1 MNILV
6 FVAKTTGLNCLEHI
20 LNRFPDDK
28 YTIVVSEPDL
38 SLISDWLLLRKIPY
52 ISLTEMEEN
61 NLSDCYDWLLN
72 LWGGYVFKDN
82 ILKKANRSLNVHPSL
97 LPLGKGRDPVVWAMK
112 EGKPAGATL
121 HEISSE
127 VDGGDIFVQ
136 SEVPY
141 AVGEKGNDVYD
152 RVVKECVDLFS
163 KSWSDIRSG
172 KVKTFTQNKSSEP
185 TRRRKDL
192 LTDRLIN
199 VSSDSE
205 TARFIRT
212 VLAHDYS
219 PGYSAIIEMDGR
231 KFEITL
237 NLKPMTGEQNG

>member
-6 FVAKTTGLNCLEHI
+6 FVAKTTGLHCLEHA
-20 LNRFPDDK
+20 LGNFPEDK
-28 YTIVVSEPDL
+28 YTIIVSEPDL
-38 SLISDWLLLRKIPY
+38 ALISDWLRVRKIPS
-52 ISLTEMEEN
+52 IPIAEMKEEK
-61 NLSDCYDWLLN
+61 LSERYDWLLN
-72 LWGGYVFKDN
+72 LWGGYVFREN
-82 ILKKANRSLNVHPSL
+82 ILKKAEGSLNVHPSL

-136 SEVPY
+136 AEVPY
-141 AVGEKGNDVYD
+141 AFGERGTIVYE
-152 RVVKECVDLFS
+152 RVVKECVNLFC

-172 KVKTFTQNKSSEP
+172 KIIPTPQMKSAEP

-192 LTDRLIN
+192 LADRQIS

-205 TARFIRT
+205 TAGFVRT
-212 VLAHDYS
+212 VLAHDYA
-219 PGYSAIIEMDGR
+219 PGYSAILDLDGK

-237 NLKPMTGEQNG
+237 DLKPMTGEHHG